1 MNRSLFISSRHTVIL
16 IRPQLW
22 RGADSWLE
30 NHGPYGILFSD
41 KTRLKGVIHMKF
53 DESRLKDPGF
63 FRENRLDAHSDHTA
77 EPAYR
82 FSLNGQWK
90 FFHAVNPGQVIP
102 GFEQPEYDCRGWNDI
117 RVPAHIQMEGYGAP
131 QYCNVEYPWD
141 GLEELR
147 PGELPERYNPVAC
160 YVKYFRL
167 PDDMKGKRVFISF
180 QGVESCVA
188 LWLNGTYIGFSS
200 DSFTPHE
207 FELTGVLRDG
217 ENKLACRVYR
227 WCAGSWLEDQDFLR
241 FSGIYR
247 DVYLY
252 AVTPV
257 HVWDLQ
263 VLAEPDADFAD
274 GILQWR
280 VKAEA
285 PEHTVLKVSLT
296 DGDRLIAEG
305 EGMISG
311 SLETAGTLRAEKPR
325 LWSAEDP
332 YLYGLRV
339 TLTAPDGT
347 QETVRQRIGFRKIE
361 IRDSVIRVNGV
372 RVVFKGVNRH
382 DFCGETGR
390 AVTEEKIRRDLII
403 MKRNNI
409 NAVRTSH
416 YPNSSALY
424 RLCDE
429 LGLYVIDENNMESHG
444 MWDML
449 WQGYIGKEEMFPGA
463 QTAWEPLLLDRVRSM
478 VGRDRN
484 HPSVII
490 WSCGNESLTGPVILA
505 MSREMKR
512 LDPSRPVHYEGD
524 HQIDAFD
531 PSLRLREIT
540 DIETEM
546 YTPAEKVRAYLKE
559 HREKP
564 FILCEYTHSMGNSNG
579 AMHKYT
585 ELAYEEELYQGG
597 FIWDF
602 IDQAVVSRDRFGRE
616 ALTYGGD
623 WDDRPTD
630 GIFCGNGIVFA
641 DGRETPKL
649 QEVKYNYQNI
659 VVRPDA
665 EKAEII
671 NRHMFTSTSAF
682 RCTAVLEKDGKEI
695 ARKDME
701 TDVGPL
707 SSAMVPLPFGKQ
719 TEPGEYAVT
728 VSFRLKEDT
737 SWAEAGYE
745 IAFGQGI
752 WTVAEREQA
761 RGRNAGELFFM
772 ASPWNITV
780 RGDHFSVQ
788 FSKPTGAL
796 TSYRS
801 GGTEYLKAPLMPNFW
816 RAPTNNDYG
825 NRMPQRYAQ
834 WKAASLYC
842 MTGFDPETGKKN
854 SAARPEK
861 AADGSVSFTMV
872 YDLPTKPAAACSVT
886 YRICPCGKVTVRMDY
901 DPVEEL
907 GDMPE
912 FGMITKLSADYGRVR
927 FYGLGPAENYTDRRE
942 GARLGIWEYRAA
954 ENLTPYLLPQE
965 SGNRTG
971 VRWAEITNAKGQG
984 LKLWLNGGEFSAL
997 PWTPHEI
1004 ENAAHGYELPPVSYT
1019 VLKMSAR
1026 QMGIAGDDSWGARTH
1041 PEYLLD
1047 ISKPLSFE
1055 FSFKGI

>member
-1 MNRSLFISSRHTVIL
+1 M
-16 IRPQLW
+16 
-22 RGADSWLE
+22 A
-30 NHGPYGILFSD
+30 
-41 KTRLKGVIHMKF
+41 F

-63 FRENRLDAHSDHTA
+63 FRENRLDPHSDHA
-77 EPAYR
+77 VLPAYR
-82 FSLNGQWK
+82 LPLNGQWK
-90 FFHAVNPGQVIP
+90 FAHALCPAQVIP
-102 GFEQPEYDCRGWNDI
+102 GFERPEYDCRGWDDI
-117 RVPAHIQMEGYGAP
+117 RVPAHIQLEGYGAP
-131 QYCNVEYPWD
+131 QYCNTEYPWD
-141 GLEELR
+141 GLQELR
-147 PGELPERYNPVAC
+147 PGGLPERYNPVAC

-167 PDDMKGKRVFISF
+167 PEEMKGKRVFISF

-207 FELTGVLRDG
+207 FELTEALREG

-241 FSGIYR
+241 FSGIFR

-252 AVTPV
+252 AVPV
-257 HVWDLQ
+257 AHIWDLKIT
-263 VLAEPDADFAD
+263 AEPDETFTK
-274 GILQWR
+274 GTLRWR
-280 VKAEA
+280 VKTET
-285 PEHTVLKVSLT
+285 PEGTRLTVRLKNGKKTV
-296 DGDRLIAEG
+296 AEG
-305 EGMISG
+305 EGAVSG
-311 SLETAGTLRAEKPR
+311 VTETAGELAADHPR

-332 YLYGLRV
+332 YLYELEV
-339 TLTAPDGT
+339 ILTAPDGT
-347 QETVRQRIGFRKIE
+347 EEKAFQKVGFRKIE
-361 IRDSVIRVNGV
+361 IRDSVIRINGV

-390 AVTEEKIRRDLII
+390 AVTEEKIRRDLIL

-449 WQGYIGKEEMFPGA
+449 WQGYIGKDEMFPGA
-463 QTAWEPLLLDRVRSM
+463 QAAWQPLLLDRVRSM
-478 VGRDRN
+478 VERDRN
-484 HPSVII
+484 HPCVVI
-490 WSCGNESLTGPVILA
+490 WSCGNESLTGPVILE

-512 LDPSRPVHYEGD
+512 LDPTRPVHYEGD
-524 HQIDAFD
+524 HQVDAID

-546 YTPAEKVRAYLKE
+546 YTPADRVRAYLKE

-602 IDQAVVSRDRFGRE
+602 IDQALVSRDRSGKE
-616 ALTYGGD
+616 CLTYGGD

-641 DGRETPKL
+641 DGRGTPKL

-659 VVRPDA
+659 VVKPSADQV
-665 EKAEII
+665 EIV
-671 NRHMFTSTSAF
+671 NRHMFTSTAAF
-682 RCTAVLEKDGKEI
+682 RCVAVLERDGRETAREEI
-695 ARKDME
+695 V
-701 TDVGPL
+701 TDVAPL
-707 SSAMVPLPFGKQ
+707 SSAVYPLPFGKQ
-719 TEPGEYAVT
+719 AEPGEYAVT
-728 VSFRLKEDT
+728 VSFLLREDT
-737 SWAEAGYE
+737 PWAPADYE
-745 IAFGQGI
+745 IAFGQGV
-752 WTVAEREQA
+752 WTVEGKEHAGVRQH
-761 RGRNAGELFFM
+761 GELFFM
-772 ASPWNITV
+772 NSPWNITV
-780 RGDHFSVQ
+780 RGDCFSVQ
-788 FSKPTGAL
+788 FSKLTGAL
-796 TSYRS
+796 TSYRY
-801 GGTEYLKAPLMPNFW
+801 GGTEYLKAPLLPNFW
-816 RAPTNNDYG
+816 RAPTNNDCG

-834 WKAASLYC
+834 WKIASQYC
-842 MTGFDPETGKKN
+842 MAGFTPETGKKN
-854 SAARPEK
+854 FAVKPEK
-861 AADGSVSFTMV
+861 DGKGRVSFTMT
-872 YDLPTKPAAACSVT
+872 YDLPTTPAAACAVT
-886 YRICPCGKVTVRMDY
+886 YRVCPCGKVTVRLVY
-901 DPVEEL
+901 DPVKEL

-912 FGMITKLSADYGRVR
+912 FGMIAKLSADFDRVR
-927 FYGLGPAENYTDRRE
+927 FFGLGPLENYTDRRE
-942 GARLGIWEYRAA
+942 GARLGVWRYRAA
-954 ENLTPYLLPQE
+954 ENFTPYLLPQE
-965 SGNRTG
+965 CGNRTG
-971 VRWAEITNAKGQG
+971 VRWAEITDAKGQG

-1004 ENAAHGYELPPVSYT
+1004 ENAAHGYELPPVNYT

-1047 ISKPLSFE
+1047 VSRPLVFE
-1055 FSFKGI
+1055 FAFRGM

>member
-1 MNRSLFISSRHTVIL
+1 MV
-16 IRPQLW
+16 
-22 RGADSWLE
+22 
-30 NHGPYGILFSD
+30 
-41 KTRLKGVIHMKF
+41 KTRVLWYIVFTKDQTERCVYMMF

-63 FRENRLDAHSDHTA
+63 FRENRLDPHSDHA
-77 EPAYR
+77 VEPSYR
-82 FSLNGQWK
+82 LSLNGLWK
-90 FFHAVNPGQVIP
+90 FAHALNPAQVIP
-102 GFEQPEYDCRGWNDI
+102 GFEAADFDCRGWNDI
-117 RVPAHIQMEGYGAP
+117 HVPAHIQLEGYGHA
-131 QYCNVEYPWD
+131 QYCNTEYPWD
-141 GLEELR
+141 GLGDFR
-147 PGELPERYNPVAC
+147 PGDLPESYNPVAC

-167 PDDMKGKRVFISF
+167 PENMQGKRVFISF

-207 FELTGVLRDG
+207 FELTAALREG

-227 WCAGSWLEDQDFLR
+227 WCSGSWLEDQDFLR
-241 FSGIYR
+241 FSGIFR

-252 AVTPV
+252 AVSPV
-257 HVWDLQ
+257 HVWDLKI
-263 VLAEPDADFAD
+263 VAEPDETFTK

-280 VKAEA
+280 VKAET
-285 PEHTVLKVSLT
+285 PEGTALTVRLK
-296 DGDRLIAEG
+296 DGGQVIAEESAAVSG
-305 EGMISG
+305 TAEAEGV
-311 SLETAGTLRAEKPR
+311 LRAERPR

-332 YLYGLRV
+332 YLYTLEAE
-339 TLTAPDGT
+339 LTAPDGT
-347 QETVRQRIGFRKIE
+347 RETAFQKVGFRKIE

-390 AVTEEKIRRDLII
+390 AVTEEKIRRDLLL

-449 WQGYIGKEEMFPGA
+449 WQGYIKKNEMFPGA
-463 QTAWEPLLLDRVRSM
+463 QKAWEPLLLDRARS
-478 VGRDRN
+478 VAERDKN
-484 HPSVII
+484 HPCVLI

-505 MSREMKR
+505 MSREFKR
-512 LDPSRPVHYEGD
+512 IDPTRPVHYEGD

-546 YTPAEKVRAYLKE
+546 YTPADKIRTYLKE

-579 AMHKYT
+579 AMYKYT

-602 IDQAVVSRDRFGRE
+602 IDQALVGRDRFGRE
-616 ALTYGGD
+616 TLLYGGD

-659 VVRPDA
+659 VVKPDA
-665 EKAEII
+665 EKMEVV
-671 NRHMFTSTSAF
+671 NRHMFTSTAAF
-682 RCTAVLEKDGKEI
+682 RCVAALARDGQEI
-695 ARKDME
+695 ARAEIE
-701 TDVGPL
+701 TNVPPL
-707 SSAMVPLPFGKQ
+707 SSAVYPQPFGKQ

-728 VSFRLKEDT
+728 VSFLLREAAP
-737 SWAEAGYE
+737 WAPAGYE
-745 IAFGQGI
+745 TAFGQGI
-752 WTVAEREQA
+752 WTVAEKEKTCRTRQ
-761 RGRNAGELFFM
+761 AGELFCM
-772 ASPWNITV
+772 SSPWNITV
-780 RGDHFSVQ
+780 RGDSFSAQ
-788 FSKPTGAL
+788 FSRLTGAL
-796 TSYRS
+796 SSYRF
-801 GGTEYLKAPLMPNFW
+801 GDTEYLKAPLVPNFW
-816 RAPTNNDYG
+816 RAPTNNDLG

-834 WKAASLYC
+834 WKTASLYG
-842 MTGFDPETGKKN
+842 MTGFTQETAERN
-854 SAARPEK
+854 AAVRPERD
-861 AADGSVSFTMV
+861 ADGSVSFTMT
-872 YDLPTKPAAACSVT
+872 YDLPTVPVAACTVT

-901 DPVEEL
+901 DPVKEL

-912 FGMITKLSADYGRVR
+912 FGMTAKLSADFGRVR
-927 FYGLGPAENYTDRRE
+927 FYGLGPLENYIDRRE
-942 GARLGIWEYRAA
+942 GARLGVWEYRAA
-954 ENLTPYLLPQE
+954 ENLTPYLMPQE

-971 VRWAEITNAKGQG
+971 VRWAEVTNAKGQG

-1004 ENAAHGYELPPVSYT
+1004 ENAAHGFELPPVNYT
-1019 VLKMSAR
+1019 VLKMSAQ

-1047 ISKPLSFE
+1047 VTKPLSFE
-1055 FSFKGI
+1055 FAFRGI

>member
-1 MNRSLFISSRHTVIL
+1 M
-16 IRPQLW
+16 
-22 RGADSWLE
+22 
-30 NHGPYGILFSD
+30 
-41 KTRLKGVIHMKF
+41 F
-53 DESRLKDPGF
+53 DDNRLKDPGF
-63 FRENRLDAHSDHTA
+63 FRENRLDAHSDHETA
-77 EPAYR
+77 PAYR
-82 FSLNGQWK
+82 LSLNGQWK
-90 FFHAVNPGQVIP
+90 FAHAVNPAGVIP
-102 GFEQPEYDCRGWNDI
+102 GFEQPEFDCRGWNDI
-117 RVPAHIQMEGYGAP
+117 HVPAHIQTEGYGTP
-131 QYCNVEYPWD
+131 QYCNTEYPWD
-141 GLEELR
+141 GLGEFM
-147 PGELPERYNPVAC
+147 PGDLPENYNPVAC

-167 PDDMKGKRVFISF
+167 KEDMKGKRVFISF
-180 QGVESCVA
+180 QGVESCAAV
-188 LWLNGTYIGFSS
+188 WLNGEYIGFSS

-207 FELTGVLRDG
+207 FELTGALREG

-227 WCAGSWLEDQDFLR
+227 WCSGSWLEDQDFLR

-252 AVTPV
+252 AVPAV
-257 HVWDLQ
+257 HVWDLK
-263 VLAEPDADFAD
+263 VTAEPDETMTR
-274 GILQWR
+274 GLLQWR
-280 VKAEA
+280 VKTETPAG
-285 PEHTVLKVSLT
+285 TLLSVRLK
-296 DGDRLIAEG
+296 DGDRLVAEG
-305 EGMISG
+305 RGTVSG
-311 SLETAGTLRAEKPR
+311 TAETSGALTAERPR

-332 YLYGLRV
+332 YLYRLEV

-347 QETVRQRIGFRKIE
+347 TETAFQRIGFRKIE
-361 IRDSVIRVNGV
+361 IRDSVIRINGV
-372 RVVFKGVNRH
+372 RVVFKGTNRH

-390 AVTEEKIRRDLII
+390 AVTEEKIRRDLIL

-416 YPNSSALY
+416 YPNTSALY

-449 WQGYIGKEEMFPGA
+449 WQGYITKDRMFPGA
-463 QTAWEPLLLDRVRSM
+463 QTAWQPLLLDRVRSM
-478 VGRDRN
+478 VERDRN
-484 HPSVII
+484 HPSVVI
-490 WSCGNESLTGPVILA
+490 WSCGNESLTGPVILE

-524 HQIDAFD
+524 HQVDGID

-546 YTPAEKVRAYLKE
+546 YTPADRIREYLKE

-602 IDQAVVSRDRFGRE
+602 IDQALVSRDRFGKE
-616 ALTYGGD
+616 GLTYGGD

-659 VVRPDA
+659 AVRPDT
-665 EKAEII
+665 EKMEVI

-682 RCTAVLEKDGKEI
+682 RCVAVLERDGKEI
-695 ARKDME
+695 ARAEAE
-701 TDVGPL
+701 TDVAPL
-707 SSAMVPLPFGKQ
+707 SSAVIPLPFGKQ
-719 TEPGEYAVT
+719 EEPGEYAVT
-728 VSFRLKEDT
+728 VSFRLRKDEA
-737 SWAEAGYE
+737 WAPAGYE
-745 IAFGQGI
+745 IAFGQGV
-752 WTVAEREQA
+752 WTVEGAEHGCRHQ
-761 RGRNAGELFFM
+761 GGELLCLN
-772 ASPWNITV
+772 SPWNITV

-788 FSKPTGAL
+788 FSRLSGAL
-796 TSYRS
+796 TSYCF
-801 GGTEYLKAPLMPNFW
+801 GGREYLKTPLMPNFW

-834 WKAASLYC
+834 WKTASMYCAAGYR
-842 MTGFDPETGKKN
+842 PETGKKN
-854 SAARPEK
+854 AAVRPRKEE
-861 AADGSVSFTMV
+861 DGSVSFTMT
-872 YDLPTKPAAACSVT
+872 YDLPVIPAASCDVT
-886 YRICPCGKVTVRMDY
+886 YRIRPCGRVDVRMDY
-901 DPVEEL
+901 EPVKEL

-912 FGMITKLSADYGRVR
+912 FGMIMKLSADCDRVR
-927 FYGLGPAENYTDRRE
+927 FYGLGPEENYTDRRE

-954 ENLTPYLLPQE
+954 ENMTPYLLPQE
-965 SGNRTG
+965 CGNRTG
-971 VRWAEITNAKGQG
+971 VRWAEVTDAKGRG
-984 LKLWLNGGEFSAL
+984 LRIRLNGGEFSAL

-1004 ENAAHGYELPPVSYT
+1004 ENAAHGYELPPVNYT

-1026 QMGIAGDDSWGARTH
+1026 QMGVGGDDSWGARTH

-1047 ISKPLSFE
+1047 ASKPLRFA
-1055 FSFKGI
+1055 FSFKGIE